1 MRNGTL
7 PVMAGNPPADAAQPS
22 GMNGMIVTVP
32 MNDAQEPRAPR
43 IPNRLCQNPRNEGWV
58 YEEKVDGYRILAH
71 KDGERVRLI
80 SRHAK
85 DLTARFPE
93 LVEAL
98 RTLRPDSIILDR
110 EVAVYDERLVS
121 RFEWLRAQPKDEVA
135 TR

>member
-1 MRNGTL
+1 M
-7 PVMAGNPPADAAQPS
+7 PAAITPMHPTEVAQPFHH
-22 GMNGMIVTVP
+22 
-32 MNDAQEPRAPR
+32 
-43 IPNRLCQNPRNEGWV
+43 EGWV

-85 DLTARFPE
+85 DLTARFPG

-98 RTLRPDSIILDR
+98 RTLRPDSIILDG
-110 EVAVYDERLVS
+110 EVAVYDEQLVS

-135 TR
+135 TPRTEEEGMRPR

>member
-1 MRNGTL
+1 M
-7 PVMAGNPPADAAQPS
+7 PAA
-22 GMNGMIVTVP
+22 ITP
-32 MNDAQEPRAPR
+32 MHPTEVAPFHH
-43 IPNRLCQNPRNEGWV
+43 EGWV

-98 RTLRPDSIILDR
+98 RTLRPDSIILDG
-110 EVAVYDERLVS
+110 EVAVYDEQLVS

-135 TR
+135 TPRTGEEGMRPR

>member
-1 MRNGTL
+1 M
-7 PVMAGNPPADAAQPS
+7 PK
-22 GMNGMIVTVP
+22 
-32 MNDAQEPRAPR
+32 
-43 IPNRLCQNPRNEGWV
+43 RL

-98 RTLRPDSIILDR
+98 RTLRPDVHWILQGKRPKDIPI
-110 EVAVYDERLVS
+110 EQPTKLELAVKLKTAKAIGLAIPKT
-121 RFEWLRAQPKDEVA
+121 FLLRADAILE
-135 TR
+135 